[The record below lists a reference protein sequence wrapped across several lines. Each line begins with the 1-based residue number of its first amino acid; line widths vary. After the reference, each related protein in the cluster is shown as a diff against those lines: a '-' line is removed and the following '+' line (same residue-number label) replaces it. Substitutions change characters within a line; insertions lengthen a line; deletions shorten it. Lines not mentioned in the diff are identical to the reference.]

1 MPVHQIHILPNM
13 SPCDCDNVFT
23 IIKLTSSVIV
33 TLEVGKT
40 DPDGVALRDLDVLV
54 KFDWARI

>member
-1 MPVHQIHILPNM
+1 M

-54 KFDWARI
+54 KFDLARI